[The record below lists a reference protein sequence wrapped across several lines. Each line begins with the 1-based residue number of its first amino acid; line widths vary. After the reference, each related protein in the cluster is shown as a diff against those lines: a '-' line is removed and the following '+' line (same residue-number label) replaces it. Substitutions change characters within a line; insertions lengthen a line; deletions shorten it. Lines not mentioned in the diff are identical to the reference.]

1 MKKIT
6 KTTKAPAPA
15 TKITAPAPARKSSI
29 APKIIKKPAAAPAA
43 EPMVVKP
50 KASKVTVTATIDIGF
65 GNTLFIRGSGA
76 GLTWEK
82 GKALAYT
89 AGNAWTLV
97 LPAVDKPFAFKFL
110 VNDEAWSADPNY
122 EAAPGDTVTVT
133 PVF

>member
-15 TKITAPAPARKSSI
+15 TKFTAPAPARKSSI
-29 APKIIKKPAAAPAA
+29 APKIRKPSAVPAA
-43 EPMVVKP
+43 EPTVVVKP
-50 KASKVTVTATIDIGF
+50 RATKVTVTATIDIGF

-76 GLTWEK
+76 GLSWEK
-82 GKALAYT
+82 GKPLGYT
-89 AGNAWTLV
+89 PGNAWTLV

-110 VNDEAWSADPNY
+110 VNDETWSADPNY